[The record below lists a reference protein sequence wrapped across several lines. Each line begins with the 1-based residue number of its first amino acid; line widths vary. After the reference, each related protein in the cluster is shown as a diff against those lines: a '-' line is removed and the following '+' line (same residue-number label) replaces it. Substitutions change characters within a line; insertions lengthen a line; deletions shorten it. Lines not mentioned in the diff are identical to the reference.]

1 MPPHTNK
8 DTLSA
13 EVEETVS
20 LLKKIKNLPSNLI
33 YQSNKAQGKTDKF
46 ESLAK
51 TAIKLKFT
59 IQNPDTSLATS
70 QKLHYH
76 YIWRNHLSSE
86 HIPHSDQKTQFPHK
100 EETKKLIK
108 SDFYNP
114 DTVLKETSLIKI
126 DRKQLSDQLH
136 ME

>member
-20 LLKKIKNLPSNLI
+20 LLKKIKNPPSNLI
-33 YQSNKAQGKTDKF
+33 YQPNKAQGKSDKF
-46 ESLAK
+46 QSLANN
-51 TAIKLKFT
+51 AIKLKLT
-59 IQNPDTSLATS
+59 VQNPDTFPATS
-70 QKLHYH
+70 QKPHYH

-86 HIPHSDQKTQFPHK
+86 YMPHSDQKNQFTHK
-100 EETKKLIK
+100 EGIKKLIK

-114 DTVLKETSLIKI
+114 DRVLKENLLIKI

>member
-1 MPPHTNK
+1 MPPHTDK
-8 DTLSA
+8 DTLFA
-13 EVEETVS
+13 EAEETVS
-20 LLKKIKNLPSNLI
+20 LLKKIKNLLSKLI
-33 YQSNKAQGKTDKF
+33 DQSNKEQEKSDKF

-59 IQNPDTSLATS
+59 VQNPDTFRATS
-70 QKLHYH
+70 QKPHYH

-86 HIPHSDQKTQFPHK
+86 HIPHSDQKAQFPHK
-100 EETKKLIK
+100 EGTKKLIK

-114 DTVLKETSLIKI
+114 DRVPQENSLIKI